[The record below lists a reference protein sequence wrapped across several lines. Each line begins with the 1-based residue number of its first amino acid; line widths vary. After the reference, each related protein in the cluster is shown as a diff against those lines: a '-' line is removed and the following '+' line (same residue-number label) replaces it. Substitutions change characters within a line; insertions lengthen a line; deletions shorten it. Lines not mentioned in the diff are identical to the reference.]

1 MNIAVFLKI
10 AELTKYFEKVCFW
23 KSLFFLKI
31 ASSKCFLR
39 RPATWTRRKYGSSRM
54 LKNEYVEHNVILEGV
69 FMLMLILLFTYR
81 KSSNWMKLLVEVRRG
96 VMLMFIRKGSNWI
109 KLVVFR
115 WVFQYWTMNNS
126 NSRFAVLLIL
136 PR

>member
-1 MNIAVFLKI
+1 MKKFVFENRCFFENRWINRFKIKSPILNIAVFLKI

-69 FMLMLILLFTYR
+69 FMLILIPLFTYR
-81 KSSNWMKLLVEVRRG
+81 KGSNWMKLLVEVRRG
-96 VMLMFIRKGSNWI
+96 VMLKGFTLNKISC
-109 KLVVFR
+109 F
-115 WVFQYWTMNNS
+115 
-126 NSRFAVLLIL
+126 
-136 PR
+136 